1 VAAFVF
7 GGVEEDRTPDLRI
20 ANAALSQLSYHPEK
34 SADSTR
40 SAGTRQ
46 IAGSGGYNRSK
57 HGPEIILDINPP
69 YGYQEIVPLAKTH
82 KVLLPAERRLPV
94 LFRNLTALP
103 LSFVEFAPAVH
114 DYPIAFISGDSG
126 STFVA
131 MAILGLE
138 ARQNLFVTGDDRW
151 DAGVYLPAYV
161 RRYPFCM
168 TRVTV
173 DGQEQTERIACV
185 EKRAI
190 NAKGEALYD
199 DNGEPLPAW
208 DHLRKLLFE
217 FEADLARTEE
227 LCRKLNEL
235 RLLETFTA
243 QVAPQG
249 EAPIALTGMYRVSE
263 EKLNALPA
271 GTLQELAR
279 NGMLSRVYAHL
290 LSLDNFQRLLD
301 RRSRLR
307 TREKPAR
314 RVDPNKLN

>member
-1 VAAFVF
+1 M
-7 GGVEEDRTPDLRI
+7 
-20 ANAALSQLSYHPEK
+20 
-34 SADSTR
+34 
-40 SAGTRQ
+40 
-46 IAGSGGYNRSK
+46 
-57 HGPEIILDINPP
+57 DINPP

-82 KVLLPAERRLPV
+82 KVLLPAERRLPM

-103 LSFVEFAPAVH
+103 LSFTEFATAIH
-114 DYPIAFISGDSG
+114 DYPIAFVSGNAGNS
-126 STFVA
+126 FVA

-138 ARQNLFVTGDDRW
+138 AQQNLFVADDDAW

-173 DGQEQTERIACV
+173 DGKEQSERIACV

-199 DNGEPLPAW
+199 SKGEPLPVW
-208 DHLRKLLFE
+208 DQLRKLLFE
-217 FEADLARTEE
+217 FEADLARTEDM
-227 LCRKLNEL
+227 CRKLHEL
-235 RLLETFTA
+235 QLLETFTA

-249 EAPIALTGMYRVSE
+249 EPPIALTGMYRVSE
-263 EKLNALPA
+263 EKLQALPA
-271 GTLQELAR
+271 GMLQELAR

-301 RRSRLR
+301 RRAARR
-307 TREKPAR
+307 AREKPAHQI
-314 RVDPNKLN
+314 DPKKLN

>member
-1 VAAFVF
+1 M
-7 GGVEEDRTPDLRI
+7 
-20 ANAALSQLSYHPEK
+20 
-34 SADSTR
+34 
-40 SAGTRQ
+40 
-46 IAGSGGYNRSK
+46 
-57 HGPEIILDINPP
+57 DINPP
-69 YGYQEIVPLAKTH
+69 YGYQEIIPLAKTH

-103 LSFVEFAPAVH
+103 LSFTEFAPAIH
-114 DYPIAFISGDSG
+114 DYPITFISGDAGNS
-126 STFVA
+126 FVA

-138 ARQNLFVTGDDRW
+138 AQQNLFVANDDTW

-173 DGQEQTERIACV
+173 DGREQSERIACV
-185 EKRAI
+185 EKRAV

-199 DNGEPLPAW
+199 GKGEPLPVW

-227 LCRKLNEL
+227 LCRRLHEL

-249 EAPIALTGMYRVSE
+249 EPPIALTGMYRVSE
-263 EKLNALPA
+263 EKLQALPD

-301 RRSRLR
+301 RRAARR
-307 TREKPAR
+307 ARGKPAR
-314 RVDPNKLN
+314 GIDPKKLN